1 MNANQVI
8 KAIKSYSAFL
18 ITSHINLEGD
28 ALGSELALA
37 SLLRKLGKTA
47 YIVNSGKTPSNY
59 SFLPG
64 VEKISHRFS
73 NRAHQ
78 AVFIIDCS
86 DRGRAGRIAGL
97 IDARKPV
104 INIDHHIGNKNF
116 GKINWVEPDASSTG
130 EMIYRLFRFT
140 RTKLDKKDAL
150 NIYTAILTDTGSFR
164 HYSTT
169 TKTLYICSRLLEF
182 GIRPAEIYARIY
194 ENNSV
199 QDAIYAA
206 KIISRL
212 SFAANNKIAWI
223 KIKRAE
229 FEEIK
234 GKPEL
239 LDKILDFAKSIKT
252 VKVVLIFCQVDNR
265 FIKLSLRSKSPID
278 VQKIASSFGGG
289 GHRLASGCTIE
300 GNIKDVERKVLKEVK
315 KILLR
320 NTNYEIGTTG

>member
-8 KAIKSYSAFL
+8 KAIKSYSSFL

-47 YIVNSGKTPSNY
+47 CIVNSGKTPSSY

-64 VEKISHRFS
+64 VKKISHRFS

-86 DRGRAGRIAGL
+86 DRGRAGRIAAL
-97 IDARKPV
+97 FDAGKPV

-116 GKINWVEPDASSTG
+116 GKINWVEPGASSTG
-130 EMIYRLFRFT
+130 EMIYQLFRL
-140 RTKLDKKDAL
+140 TKTELDKKDAL

-164 HYSTT
+164 HSSTT
-169 TKTLYICSRLLEF
+169 SNTLYICSRLLRF
-182 GIRPAEIYARIY
+182 GINPAEIYAKIY

-199 QDAIYAA
+199 QDAIYVA

-223 KIKRAE
+223 KIKKPE

-234 GKPEL
+234 GKPEV
-239 LDKILDFAKSIKT
+239 LDRILDFAKSIKT
-252 VKVVLIFCQVDNR
+252 VKVVLLFCQVDNR
-265 FIKLSLRSKSPID
+265 FIKLGLRSKSPID

-320 NTNYEIGTTG
+320 TTK

>member
-18 ITSHINLEGD
+18 ITSHISLEGD

-64 VEKISHRFS
+64 VKKISHRFS

-86 DRGRAGRIAGL
+86 DRGRAGRIADL

-116 GKINWVEPDASSTG
+116 GKINWVEPGASSTG
-130 EMIYRLFRFT
+130 EMIYQLFRL
-140 RTKLDKKDAL
+140 TKTELNKKDAL

-164 HYSTT
+164 HSSTT
-169 TKTLYICSRLLEF
+169 SKTLYICSRLLEF

-199 QDAIYAA
+199 QDAIYVA

-234 GKPEL
+234 DKSEL

-265 FIKLSLRSKSPID
+265 FVKLNLRSKSPID

>member
-1 MNANQVI
+1 MNAKQVI

-18 ITSHINLEGD
+18 ITSHISLEGD

-64 VEKISHRFS
+64 VKKISHRFS
-73 NRAHQ
+73 NRTHQ

-86 DRGRAGRIAGL
+86 DRGRAGRIAAL
-97 IDARKPV
+97 FDARKPV

-116 GKINWVEPDASSTG
+116 GKINWVEPGASSTG

-164 HYSTT
+164 HSSTT
-169 TKTLYICSRLLEF
+169 SKTLYICSRLLEF

-199 QDAIYAA
+199 QDAIHVA

-212 SFAANNKIAWI
+212 SFAADNRIAWV
-223 KIKRAE
+223 KIKRPE
-229 FEEIK
+229 FEEVK

-252 VKVVLIFCQVDNR
+252 VKVVLIFCQVDSR
-265 FIKLSLRSKSPID
+265 FIKLNLRSKSPVD

-289 GHRLASGCTIE
+289 GHRLASGCTIK
-300 GNIKDVERKVLKEVK
+300 GSLKEAEQMVLRRVK
-315 KILLR
+315 RALKTR
-320 NTNYEIGTTG
+320 CKWTVS

>member
-1 MNANQVI
+1 MNPNQVI
-8 KAIKSYSAFL
+8 KAIKSYSTFL
-18 ITSHINLEGD
+18 ITSHISLEGD

-64 VEKISHRFS
+64 VKKISRRFS

-116 GKINWVEPDASSTG
+116 GKINWVDPAASSTG

-164 HYSTT
+164 HPNTT
-169 TKTLYICSRLLEF
+169 SNTLYICSRLLKF
-182 GIRPAEIYARIY
+182 GINPAEIYARIY

-199 QDAIYAA
+199 RDAIYVA

-212 SFAANNKIAWI
+212 SFAADNRIAWI
-223 KIKRAE
+223 KIKRPE
-229 FEEIK
+229 FEEVK

-239 LDKILDFAKSIKT
+239 LDKILDFAKSIKI
-252 VKVVLIFCQVDNR
+252 VKVVLIFCQVDKR
-265 FIKLSLRSKSPID
+265 FIKLNLRSKSPID

-289 GHRLASGCTIE
+289 GHRLASGCTIK
-300 GNIKDVERKVLKEVK
+300 GSLKEAEQMVLRQVK
-315 KILLR
+315 RALKW
-320 NTNYEIGTTG
+320 TVS